1 MFLCRGENAI
11 HEFYIYEGQFPSPII
26 WLLQRTN
33 LRFHN
38 FYALKNASSSSFTRS
53 LRVVHIPCGAPL
65 SRVVVDTSVI
75 VAALRSQL
83 GASNRMLALVAERQ
97 LVPLV
102 TTTLFFEYED
112 VLNQPEQRLATGM
125 AKEDVLGFLA
135 ALASAAE
142 PVDVHFMWRP
152 QLTDPADELVLEA
165 AVNGR
170 ASAIVT
176 HNVRDFL
183 PAARDFEIE
192 VITPS
197 VMLQRMRK

>member
-1 MFLCRGENAI
+1 MNA
-11 HEFYIYEGQFPSPII
+11 PR
-26 WLLQRTN
+26 L
-33 LRFHN
+33 
-38 FYALKNASSSSFTRS
+38 
-53 LRVVHIPCGAPL
+53 
-65 SRVVVDTSVI
+65 VVDTSVI
-75 VAALRSQL
+75 VAGLRSQL
-83 GASNRMLALVAERQ
+83 GASNRILTLVAERR

-102 TTTLFFEYED
+102 TTALFLEYED
-112 VLNQPEQRLATGM
+112 VLSRPEQRLATGM
-125 AKEDVLGFLA
+125 SMEDIPGFLA
-135 ALASAAE
+135 ALASAAQ

-152 QLTDPADELVLEA
+152 QLADPADELVLEA

-176 HNVRDFL
+176 HNFRDFL

>member
-1 MFLCRGENAI
+1 MSVPRL
-11 HEFYIYEGQFPSPII
+11 
-26 WLLQRTN
+26 
-33 LRFHN
+33 
-38 FYALKNASSSSFTRS
+38 
-53 LRVVHIPCGAPL
+53 
-65 SRVVVDTSVI
+65 VVDTSVI
-75 VAALRSQL
+75 MAGLRSQL
-83 GASNRMLALVAERQ
+83 GASNRILTLVAERQ
-97 LVPLV
+97 IVPLA
-102 TTTLFFEYED
+102 TTALFLEYQD
-112 VLNQPEQRLATGM
+112 VLNQPEQRLATRM
-125 AKEDVLGFLA
+125 AKEDVVGFLA

-152 QLTDPADELVLEA
+152 QLADPADELVLEA

-183 PAARDFEIE
+183 PAARDFQIE

>member
-1 MFLCRGENAI
+1 MSVPRL
-11 HEFYIYEGQFPSPII
+11 
-26 WLLQRTN
+26 
-33 LRFHN
+33 
-38 FYALKNASSSSFTRS
+38 
-53 LRVVHIPCGAPL
+53 
-65 SRVVVDTSVI
+65 VVDTSVI
-75 VAALRSQL
+75 VAGLRSQL
-83 GASNRMLALVAERQ
+83 GASNRILSLVAERR

-102 TTTLFFEYED
+102 TTALFFEYED
-112 VLNQPEQRLATGM
+112 VLNRPEQRLATGM

-152 QLTDPADELVLEA
+152 QLAHPADELVLEA

-176 HNVRDFL
+176 HNVLDLL
-183 PAARDFEIE
+183 PAARGFQVE
-192 VITPS
+192 VLRPS

>member
-1 MFLCRGENAI
+1 M
-11 HEFYIYEGQFPSPII
+11 S
-26 WLLQRTN
+26 T
-33 LRFHN
+33 
-38 FYALKNASSSSFTRS
+38 T
-53 LRVVHIPCGAPL
+53 
-65 SRVVVDTSVI
+65 RVVVDTSVI
-75 VAALRSQL
+75 VAGLRSQL
-83 GASNRMLALVAERQ
+83 GASNRIFTLVGERQ

-102 TTTLFFEYED
+102 TTALFLEYED
-112 VLNQPEQRLATGM
+112 VLNRPEQRLATGM
-125 AKEDVLGFLA
+125 VKEDLSGFLA

-176 HNVRDFL
+176 HNLRDFL
-183 PAARDFEIE
+183 PAAGDFEIE

>member
-1 MFLCRGENAI
+1 MS
-11 HEFYIYEGQFPSPII
+11 PS
-26 WLLQRTN
+26 Q
-33 LRFHN
+33 
-38 FYALKNASSSSFTRS
+38 
-53 LRVVHIPCGAPL
+53 VVL
-65 SRVVVDTSVI
+65 DTSVI
-75 VAALRSQL
+75 VAGLRSQL
-83 GASNRMLALVAERQ
+83 GASNRVLTLVAERR

-102 TTTLFFEYED
+102 TTALFLEYED
-112 VLNQPEQRLATGM
+112 VLNRPEQRLATGM
-125 AKEDVLGFLA
+125 AKEDVAKFLA

-152 QLTDPADELVLEA
+152 QLADPADELVLEA

-183 PAARDFEIE
+183 PAASGFKIE

>member
-1 MFLCRGENAI
+1 MSV
-11 HEFYIYEGQFPSPII
+11 P
-26 WLLQRTN
+26 
-33 LRFHN
+33 
-38 FYALKNASSSSFTRS
+38 
-53 LRVVHIPCGAPL
+53 
-65 SRVVVDTSVI
+65 RVVVDTCVI
-75 VAALRSQL
+75 VAGLRSQL
-83 GASNRMLALVAERQ
+83 GASNRILTLVAERR

-102 TTTLFFEYED
+102 TTVLFFEYED
-112 VLNQPEQRLATGM
+112 VLNRPEQRLATDM
-125 AKEDVLGFLA
+125 EKEDVLGFLA

-152 QLTDPADELVLEA
+152 QLADPADELVLEA

-197 VMLQRMRK
+197 VMLQGMRK

>member
-1 MFLCRGENAI
+1 MSML
-11 HEFYIYEGQFPSPII
+11 
-26 WLLQRTN
+26 
-33 LRFHN
+33 
-38 FYALKNASSSSFTRS
+38 
-53 LRVVHIPCGAPL
+53 
-65 SRVVVDTSVI
+65 RVVVDTSVI
-75 VAALRSQL
+75 VAGLRSQL
-83 GASNRMLALVAERQ
+83 GASNRMLALVAERR
-97 LVPLV
+97 LVPLL
-102 TTTLFFEYED
+102 TTALFLEYED
-112 VLNQPEQRLATGM
+112 VLNRPEQRLATGM
-125 AKEDVLGFLA
+125 AKDDVLGFLA

-183 PAARDFEIE
+183 PAARDFEID

-197 VMLQRMRK
+197 VMLQRMRE

>member
-1 MFLCRGENAI
+1 
-11 HEFYIYEGQFPSPII
+11 
-26 WLLQRTN
+26 
-33 LRFHN
+33 
-38 FYALKNASSSSFTRS
+38 
-53 LRVVHIPCGAPL
+53 
-65 SRVVVDTSVI
+65 VVDTSVI

-197 VMLQRMRK
+197 VMLQRMKK